1 MEYNSIFY
9 EFISIVSRLVSHLV
23 IRFPFIFHIL
33 RVICLQNVVA
43 TYIGVALYILLYS
56 GYTIYERFYLKCT
69 TYFVPTHEV
78 DLITDAVWGPGEGAA
93 ILEKD
98 DESSSVPVR
107 ERIAEWVK
115 SPSIVAL
122 KTRAR

>member
-1 MEYNSIFY
+1 M
-9 EFISIVSRLVSHLV
+9 
-23 IRFPFIFHIL
+23 RFPFIFHAL
-33 RVICLQNVVA
+33 VPCSQNVVA
-43 TYIGVALYILLYS
+43 TYIGVALYIVLYS
-56 GYTIYERFYLKCT
+56 GYTVYDRFYLKRT
-69 TYFVPTHEV
+69 THFVPEHEV

-98 DESSSVPVR
+98 NELSSIPVR
-107 ERIAEWVK
+107 ERIAQWVK